1 MKRFFLMVVV
11 LGFPLLA
18 QGWNPPPVAKK
29 ELPNGLKIFLLEDH
43 RLPLFQVTV
52 FIRGGGV
59 HEPIAQAGLAD
70 LTANLWVTG
79 GTVNKTPKE
88 VDEWLDQN
96 AIRLSA
102 SADREWITVTVSA
115 LSDQWEESLDFLGE
129 VLMQPRWDPER
140 FLIMKKRA
148 LESARRKKDQPEIL
162 LDEAFQHAVY
172 GERHPWGKTATL
184 KSLKRIRGAD
194 LKNFHQKNFH
204 PGRMI
209 FAAAG
214 DFSKKNI
221 GRWIET
227 WGKNLGAAAPQFSPP
242 EGDESSWEILPL
254 EMTPQKIEV
263 RKKLTQ
269 DFIEVGGRSLVRHA
283 PEQYAYGLLQ
293 YILGGEPFTSRLG
306 LDIRVK
312 QGLAYTVYSTWETAP
327 VRGLYKI
334 HVETRADAKE
344 KVLASIRDH
353 LQKLG
358 EEGNIS
364 PSELAAAKEAL
375 LNKYIFWFTSPF
387 SYVVTK
393 ARLEMLGYP
402 DDYLEKYPR
411 RMRAVTLKELQAVA
425 KKFIRPET
433 VKTVIVGP

>member
-1 MKRFFLMVVV
+1 MKRFFV
-11 LGFPLLA
+11 LAVIFGFPLLA
-18 QGWNPPPVAKK
+18 YGWNPPPVTKK
-29 ELPNGLKIFLLEDH
+29 ELPNGMKIFLLEDH

-59 HEPIAQAGLAD
+59 HEPPHLAGLAD

-79 GTVNKTPKE
+79 GTGNKTPKE

-102 SADREWITVTVSA
+102 SADREWITVTLSA
-115 LSDQWEESLDFLGE
+115 LSDQWKESLDFLGE
-129 VLMQPRWDPER
+129 VLIQPRWDPER

-148 LESARRKKDQPEIL
+148 LEAARRKKDQPEIL

-172 GERHPWGKTATL
+172 GEKHPWGKTTTT
-184 KSLKRIRGAD
+184 KSLKKIRRGD
-194 LKNFHQKNFH
+194 LQKFYQKNFH
-204 PGRMI
+204 PNRLI
-209 FAAAG
+209 FTVAG

-221 GRWIET
+221 GRWIEA
-227 WGKNLGAAAPQFSPP
+227 WGKDWTPTAMPQLSGAA
-242 EGDESSWEILPL
+242 DESSWEILPL

-293 YILGGEPFTSRLG
+293 YILGGEPFTSRLSR
-306 LDIRVK
+306 DIRVK

-344 KVLASIRDH
+344 KVLASIHNH
-353 LQKLG
+353 LKKLG
-358 EEGNIS
+358 EAGSIS

-387 SYVVTK
+387 SYAVTK

-402 DDYLEKYPR
+402 DDYLETYPH
-411 RMRAVTLKELQAVA
+411 RMRAVTLGELQSVA
-425 KKFIRPET
+425 KNFIRPEA